1 MAPVL
6 QADGALGILEFLPRF
21 GLPQVI
27 LLRQMSIRIPEL
39 ARGGLGV
46 FLTRGSPL
54 TQLLSACARDHPV
67 HLEFDNQYKPSS
79 KTAAYLVVLLWV
91 LRGVL
96 AEDLDNLVAAL
107 DPHSRPR
114 LLALRVL

>member
-39 ARGGLGV
+39 ARGGLEG
-46 FLTRGSPL
+46 FG
-54 TQLLSACARDHPV
+54 
-67 HLEFDNQYKPSS
+67 
-79 KTAAYLVVLLWV
+79 
-91 LRGVL
+91 
-96 AEDLDNLVAAL
+96 
-107 DPHSRPR
+107 
-114 LLALRVL
+114 